1 MWGPNSAEVKRGIY
15 AQNKEYKLY
24 KRGDFFKYSEDLY
37 EESKILISNLT
48 EKENEIYMIL
58 KKSLD
63 TIPDLPKFNNNNW
76 IEKGIEVRQSG
87 KFSENWRLN
96 TN

>member
-1 MWGPNSAEVKRGIY
+1 
-15 AQNKEYKLY
+15 
-24 KRGDFFKYSEDLY
+24 
-37 EESKILISNLT
+37 LT